1 MASLPHNDKMLLV
14 SLGEIWPKRNLAKL
28 SNLEEN
34 ISNMNQTSHQRFKFL
49 YFCCLIRLGAR
60 SSS

>member
-14 SLGEIWPKRNLAKL
+14 SLGEISWPKRNLAKL

-34 ISNMNQTSHQRFKFL
+34 ISDMNQTSH
-49 YFCCLIRLGAR
+49 
-60 SSS
+60 